1 VVWAKKKGGTT
12 SSYFMSFIREAM
24 AQEDAN
30 NRRPGKTAKELEAM
44 RIRIGVLESELR
56 EKNTLI
62 AQLQAEKERM
72 VLEDKAQDLVELPAR
87 LIKVL
92 QENSPVGD
100 KMLLM
105 LLGFGPDDIE
115 MRDALTKQLEILEGN
130 GMLRRGRNGWSW
142 IK

>member
-1 VVWAKKKGGTT
+1 
-12 SSYFMSFIREAM
+12 
-24 AQEDAN
+24 
-30 NRRPGKTAKELEAM
+30 M

-72 VLEDKAQDLVELPAR
+72 VLEDEAKDLVELPSR
-87 LIKVL
+87 LIKIL

-130 GMLRRGRNGWSW
+130 GMLRRGRNGWCW